1 MTNLI
6 KIELKKFSIK
16 SHIIQLIIANIA
28 ILAILTPLFIFVA
41 PQEEYL
47 DMVAMVSILN
57 LATFIVWQGV
67 LIARIIVEEFQ
78 SKTIFLLFT
87 YPVSRKKLIASKL
100 VIINTVVFFSILAT
114 QIFQNTALTIMAQ
127 FVPQL
132 EYSLSIYQIGMVV
145 LVSVASVMMGML
157 SLFVGMIKKSTIAT
171 IVSSIVV
178 VAMLGSSFGEGA
190 GGLIMQ
196 IPISLS
202 VGIIGVIL
210 AFMAIKDIDKK
221 DLLV

>member
-6 KIELKKFSIK
+6 KIELKKFSVK
-16 SHIIQLIIANIA
+16 SHVIQIIIANIA
-28 ILAILTPLFIFVA
+28 ILALLTPLFIFVA
-41 PQEEYL
+41 PEEEYL
-47 DMVAMVSILN
+47 DLVALVSILN

-67 LIARIIVEEFQ
+67 LIAKIIVEEFQ

-87 YPVSRKKLIASKL
+87 YPISRKKLIVSKL
-100 VIINTVVFFSILAT
+100 VIINTVIFFSILVT
-114 QIFQNTALTIMAQ
+114 QIFQNTALTILSQ

-132 EYSLSIYQIGMVV
+132 EYSLSIYEIGTVAV
-145 LVSVASVMMGML
+145 ISVASVMMGML

-178 VAMLGSSFGEGA
+178 VAMLGGSVGEGV
-190 GGLIMQ
+190 GLIMQ
-196 IPISLS
+196 IPVSLS
-202 VGIIGVIL
+202 VGVVGVIL
-210 AFMAIKDIDKK
+210 AYIAIKDIDKK

>member
-6 KIELKKFSIK
+6 KIELKKFSVK
-16 SHIIQLIIANIA
+16 SHVIQLIVANIA
-28 ILAILTPLFIFVA
+28 ILALLTPLFIFVA
-41 PQEEYL
+41 PEEEYL
-47 DMVAMVSILN
+47 DLVALVSILN

-67 LIARIIVEEFQ
+67 LIAKIIVEEFQ

-87 YPVSRKKLIASKL
+87 YPISRKKLIVSKL
-100 VIINTVVFFSILAT
+100 VIINTVIFFSILVT
-114 QIFQNTALTIMAQ
+114 QIFQNTALTILSQ

-132 EYSLSIYQIGMVV
+132 EYSLSIYEIGTVAV
-145 LVSVASVMMGML
+145 ISVASVMMGML

-178 VAMLGSSFGEGA
+178 VAMLGGSVGEGV
-190 GGLIMQ
+190 GLIMQ
-196 IPISLS
+196 IPVSLS
-202 VGIIGVIL
+202 VGVVGVIL
-210 AFMAIKDIDKK
+210 AYIAIKDIDKK